1 MYDDHDVLKLKFH
14 QQGHNKKFGTEEAQ
28 RLNWASYT

>member
-1 MYDDHDVLKLKFH
+1 MYDDDDVLKLKFH

-28 RLNWASYT
+28 RLNWASYM